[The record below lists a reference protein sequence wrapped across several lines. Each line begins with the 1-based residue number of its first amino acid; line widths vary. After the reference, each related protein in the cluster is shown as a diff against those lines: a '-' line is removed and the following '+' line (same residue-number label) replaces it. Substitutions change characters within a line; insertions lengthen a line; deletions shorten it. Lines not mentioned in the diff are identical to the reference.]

1 MDKKQ
6 LRDHINLIETA
17 RKTDLPKT
25 QDLEEKGGVIDKA
38 LSAMGSRSAKG
49 RVQWKERYDDMIGSW
64 KEYAAETGLDTN
76 KIFTQTEFPKA
87 EFADFLKTQLGFDD
101 NMVAGVKLKRGK
113 TNIKDVFK
121 NAAMVQAKR
130 EYQDTKMTP
139 DEKPVSKVGPATA
152 APAAASAASKPA
164 AAAAATAGAA
174 DVANAEELFKSKEI
188 KGDLKRAVGAAKKI
202 IGDNTLLQ
210 ADDLRKVGIAYL
222 AARGHLS

>member
-1 MDKKQ
+1 MMNKKQ
-6 LRDHINLIETA
+6 LRDHINLIEMA

-25 QDLEEKGGVIDKA
+25 QELEEKGGVIDKA

-49 RVQWKERYDDMIGSW
+49 KVQWKERYDAMIGSW

-76 KIFTQTEFPKA
+76 KIFAQTEFPKT
-87 EFADFLKTQLGFDD
+87 EFVDFLKTQLGFDD

-121 NAAMVQAKR
+121 NAAMVQAKK

-139 DEKPVSKVGPATA
+139 DEKPATKVAPSA
-152 APAAASAASKPA
+152 APVAAAQATPEPAASDI
-164 AAAAATAGAA
+164 A
-174 DVANAEELFKSKEI
+174 DADELFKSKEI

-210 ADDLRKVGIAYL
+210 SDDLRKVGIAYL